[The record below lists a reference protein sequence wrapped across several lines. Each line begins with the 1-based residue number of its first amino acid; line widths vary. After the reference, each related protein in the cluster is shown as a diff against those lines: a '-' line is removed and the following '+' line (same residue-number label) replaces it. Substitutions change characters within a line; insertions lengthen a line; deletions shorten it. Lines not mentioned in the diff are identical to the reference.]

1 MREWMDQRG
10 PASRWDEIARGLAVV
25 ALVALLAPLS
35 ALTTPSGPL
44 RAQAALLTQAQAHP
58 DAETHVIVQK
68 AGASARAEARV
79 GQLGGQVTKDLAI
92 INAFAAD
99 VPGRAI
105 ATLAADAD
113 VRWVSLDAPLFR
125 SACGGCIS
133 AANLQSAY
141 PQAIGATRLWPEAP
155 DNAPGLG
162 VGVAVVDSGVNPQS
176 DFYTWM
182 GRARI
187 VASVRFNSG
196 WNQTVY
202 DNNGHGSHVAGII
215 GGDGDSAGGA
225 YIGVA
230 PSVNLVNVKVSADD
244 GSASASS
251 VVAGLQW
258 ILNNKARFNIRVV
271 NISLNSAAA
280 QSFDVDPIDA
290 ACEILW
296 FNGVVVV
303 AAAGNNPGAP
313 LTAPGND
320 PFVITVGAT
329 DDHGTATL
337 ADDTLAP
344 FSASGVLSAGGS
356 KPDLVA
362 PGTNIVSVMGTAG
375 GTLPTLHPAN
385 VVNQSYFRM
394 SGTSMAAPMV
404 AGAVA
409 LLLQREPSL
418 NPDQVKYRLKATAVH
433 DARWPGY
440 DPARAG
446 AGYLDAYAA
455 AHTPTNLTA
464 NTGLASSH
472 LLWTGAAPP
481 AWNSVNWGSVNWGS
495 VNWGSVNW
503 GSVNWGSDSWGSD
516 YWGP

>member
-1 MREWMDQRG
+1 M
-10 PASRWDEIARGLAVV
+10 
-25 ALVALLAPLS
+25 
-35 ALTTPSGPL
+35 
-44 RAQAALLTQAQAHP
+44 
-58 DAETHVIVQK
+58 
-68 AGASARAEARV
+68 
-79 GQLGGQVTKDLAI
+79 
-92 INAFAAD
+92 
-99 VPGRAI
+99 PGRAV
-105 ATLAADAD
+105 APLAADAD

-125 SACGGCIS
+125 SACLGCIS

-141 PQAIGATRLWPEAP
+141 PQAIGAARLWPEAP

-187 VASVRFNSG
+187 VASVRFNGG

-251 VVAGLQW
+251 VVSGLQW
-258 ILNNKARFNIRVV
+258 VLNNKARYNIRVV

-280 QSFDVDPIDA
+280 QSADVDPIDA

-337 ADDTLAP
+337 ADDTLAS
-344 FSASGVLSAGGS
+344 FSASGVLSAGGA

-362 PGTNIVSVMGTAG
+362 PGTNIVSVMGNAG
-375 GTLPTLHPAN
+375 ARFPLCTR
-385 VVNQSYFRM
+385 RM
-394 SGTSMAAPMV
+394 SSTNRTSACRAP
-404 AGAVA
+404 
-409 LLLQREPSL
+409 
-418 NPDQVKYRLKATAVH
+418 
-433 DARWPGY
+433 RWRPPWSRG
-440 DPARAG
+440 RSRSCSSG
-446 AGYLDAYAA
+446 S
-455 AHTPTNLTA
+455 PT
-464 NTGLASSH
+464 
-472 LLWTGAAPP
+472 
-481 AWNSVNWGSVNWGS
+481 
-495 VNWGSVNW
+495 
-503 GSVNWGSDSWGSD
+503 
-516 YWGP
+516 